1 MDLRLIGDIVDQ
13 ITPGRIFL
21 EGITEFPCGGDTPI
35 SSCRISLPDVF
46 SIGRKRPKKSEGG
59 AGSSSVT
66 KRKLSDEQVKLVEQ
80 NFGSEHKLESERKDR
95 LATEPGLDPRQ
106 VAVWFQNRRSRR
118 KNQRLE
124 EEYARLKSIPRDH
137 RPASLS
143 APSKKR
149 YDSS

>member
-1 MDLRLIGDIVDQ
+1 M
-13 ITPGRIFL
+13 PN
-21 EGITEFPCGGDTPI
+21 
-35 SSCRISLPDVF
+35 VF

-137 RPASLS
+137 RPPSIS